1 MKFLTYVMIFLALCC
16 STQCWSMTYY
26 GPPAFGRA
34 PSPAPGTRVMTQQ
47 EYQAYLAQP
56 AQQKATPAATQPPPI
71 PQPQPA
77 PAQPVTQ
84 APQQRPKVGFSNQPP
99 TKTTPV
105 KYDREQAEEDAA
117 AASINRGADEDE
129 EDYAMRQR
137 QAIRRSK
144 WSSVSDQVAEQEAL
158 DKERKA
164 GTSTTP
170 EARTQKAITQEQQQ
184 HMQELGIPLKKTK
197 KSFW

>member
-1 MKFLTYVMIFLALCC
+1 MKFLTYAMILLALCC
-16 STQCWSMTYY
+16 SMQCGSMTYY

-47 EYQAYLAQP
+47 EYQAYLAQQ
-56 AQQKATPAATQPPPI
+56 AQQKAAPAATQPPPI

-84 APQQRPKVGFSNQPP
+84 TPERQTKVGFSNQPP

-105 KYDREQAEEDAA
+105 KYYREQAEEDAA
-117 AASINRGADEDE
+117 AASVNRGADEDE

-144 WSSVSDQVAEQEAL
+144 WSSVSEQVAAEEAL
-158 DKERKA
+158 DKEQKA
-164 GTSTTP
+164 RTSTTP
-170 EARTQKAITQEQQQ
+170 EARAQKAIKQERQQ
-184 HMQELGIPLKKTK
+184 HMQDLGIPLEKTK